1 MQARG
6 VARKTV
12 PRGKES
18 LPPHARFGLLTTTE
32 LLAAGLTA
40 SSISKRV
47 ARGAMRRWYPGVY
60 SYGPGELSREAEWM
74 AAVLA
79 AGAGAVLSHRSAAA
93 LWEIRRDWRVI
104 TDVLAP
110 RGRRP
115 KGPVLVH
122 GYRRLDRGDVTVR
135 NGIPVTTVARTLVD
149 LADVLTPHQLAK
161 AIDEAAHWN
170 RFDLNETYAAMLR
183 ANGRRNL
190 SVLDRA
196 IGLYIAG
203 SAGTKSRNEDAFLT
217 LLQLA
222 GFPEPSVNVEL
233 AGEEADCHWPSR
245 KLVVEVDGP
254 GHRRPTARRVDRR
267 KDDAWRA
274 AGYTVLRFTDVEIN
288 ERPSEVLA
296 RLPF

>member
-1 MQARG
+1 
-6 VARKTV
+6 VARKTI
-12 PRGKES
+12 PTGRKS
-18 LPPHARFGLLTTTE
+18 LPPHARYGLVTTAD
-32 LLAAGLTA
+32 LLAQGLRSGA
-40 SSISKRV
+40 ISKRV
-47 ARGAMRRWYPGVY
+47 ARGALRRWYVGVY
-60 SYGPGELSREAEWM
+60 SYGPGDLSREAEWM

-79 AGAGAVLSHRSAAA
+79 AGDGAVLSHRSAAA
-93 LWEIRRDWRVI
+93 LWAIRRDRRVI
-104 TDVLAP
+104 SEVLAP

-115 KGPVLVH
+115 KGPVLVR
-122 GYRRLDRGDVTVR
+122 GYRRLDPRDVTIR
-135 NGIPVTTVARTLVD
+135 DGIPVTTVARTLVD

-161 AIDEAAHWN
+161 VIAEAAHWGL
-170 RFDLNETYAAMLR
+170 FDLTETYNAMRR

-190 SVLDRA
+190 AVLDRA

-222 GFPEPSVNVEL
+222 GFPEPQVNVEL
-233 AGEEADCHWPSR
+233 AGEEADCHWPPH

-254 GHRRPTARRVDRR
+254 GHRRPTARRNDRR
-267 KDDAWRA
+267 KERIWRD

-288 ERPSEVLA
+288 ERPSEVLK

>member
-1 MQARG
+1 M
-6 VARKTV
+6 
-12 PRGKES
+12 
-18 LPPHARFGLLTTTE
+18 PPHARLGLVTTTE
-32 LLAAGLTA
+32 LLGQGLTSA
-40 SSISKRV
+40 AITKRV
-47 ARGAMRRWYPGVY
+47 ARGALRRWYPGVY

-79 AGAGAVLSHRSAAA
+79 AGDGAVLSHRSAAA
-93 LWEIRRDWRVI
+93 LWEVRRDWRVI
-104 TDVLAP
+104 SDVLAP

-122 GYRRLDRGDVTVR
+122 GYRRLDPRDVTVHK
-135 NGIPVTTVARTLVD
+135 GIPVTTVARTLVD
-149 LADVLTPHQLAK
+149 LADVLTAHQLAK
-161 AIDEAAHWN
+161 VIDEAAHWN
-170 RFDLNETYAAMLR
+170 RFDLKETYASMRR

-190 SVLDRA
+190 GVLDRA

-222 GFPEPSVNVEL
+222 GFPEPLVNVEL
-233 AGEEADCHWPSR
+233 AGEEADCHWPEH

-254 GHRRPTARRVDRR
+254 GHRRPTARRTDRR
-267 KDDAWRA
+267 KDEAWHA
-274 AGYTVLRFTDVEIN
+274 AGYTVLRFTDTDIN
-288 ERPSEVLA
+288 ERPSDVLS